1 MLADMHRRAVWP
13 LLFLLIIATTAG
25 ASAHGEGEPWL
36 FVAADRVYQ
45 GESFTVIGADMGP
58 GVRVEFDLASG
69 NSPVP
74 LGEVTAAEDGHFE
87 TTLILPPT
95 LPDGYVELRAVD
107 AAGLEA
113 STWLL
118 VGDTVDPAV
127 TVPPVAGS
135 SSWWTDPSV
144 LVLGVLILGG
154 LGAVGYVLLKSRRA
168 ATTGTREPARPM
180 ARKQTRKRRQAH

>member
-13 LLFLLIIATTAG
+13 LLFLLPMALPAS
-25 ASAHGEGEPWL
+25 ASAHGESEPWL

-45 GESFTVIGADMGP
+45 GESFAVIGADMGP
-58 GVRVEFDLASG
+58 GVRVAFDLASG
-69 NSPVP
+69 DSPVP
-74 LGEVTAAEDGHFE
+74 LGEVITAEDGHFE

-95 LPDGYVELRAVD
+95 QPDGYVELRAMD
-107 AAGLEA
+107 SAGLEA

-127 TVPPVAGS
+127 TAPPVAGS
-135 SSWWTDPSV
+135 SPWWTDPSV
-144 LVLGVLILGG
+144 LVFGVLILGG
-154 LGAVGYVLLKSRRA
+154 VGAVGYVLLKSRRA

-180 ARKQTRKRRQAH
+180 PRKQARKRRQAH